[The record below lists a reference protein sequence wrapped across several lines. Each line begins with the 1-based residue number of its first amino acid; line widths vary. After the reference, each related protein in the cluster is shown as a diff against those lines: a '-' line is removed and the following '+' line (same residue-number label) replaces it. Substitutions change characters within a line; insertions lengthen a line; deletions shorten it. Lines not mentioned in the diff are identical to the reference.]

1 MIKKT
6 TEKKKVQA
14 HGPDL
19 VDPARLGLEKLRRMS
34 LLA

>member
-6 TEKKKVQA
+6 TEKKVQA

-19 VDPARLGLEKLRRMS
+19 VDPARLGLEKLRHMS